1 MNQSI
6 TLQLQP
12 EKIHIINQQGNTGYA
27 HDAYWS
33 STLDILSIFH
43 DLSAVRS
50 MPAIWFCK
58 WNVH

>member
-33 STLDILSIFH
+33 STLDILSIFL
-43 DLSAVRS
+43 DLSVVRS
-50 MPAIWFCK
+50 MPAIWF
-58 WNVH
+58 